1 MPYAPETLRP
11 RERTESNG
19 GTDAPARPGAPWR
32 RRRGTGRPYTEEPD
46 WARAGFFSAGLA
58 LGALLGAGAAL
69 LYAPQSG
76 FETRTLLAGRARRM
90 RARATDRWDELGAEL
105 QRATRLSRRRVR
117 RTVARG
123 RWAAA
128 DSLDY

>member
-1 MPYAPETLRP
+1 MSYAPETVRP
-11 RERTESNG
+11 HARTQPSG
-19 GTDAPARPGAPWR
+19 GTEAPARPGTPWR
-32 RRRGTGRPYTEEPD
+32 RRRGAGRPYTEQRD
-46 WARAGFFSAGLA
+46 WARAGFFGAGLA

-76 FETRTLLAGRARRM
+76 FETRTYLVGRARRM

-105 QRATRLSRRRVR
+105 RSAARRNTRRVR
-117 RTVARG
+117 RGIVKG